1 MMHKVIVH
9 RANRTYEAYIKPNGL
24 LADAIGYLLQCAR
37 DDEPR
42 RATVYDATGAEVAWT
57 RDDGALGYGI
67 YDADGKPLDL
77 LRHRMQ
83 TAAQV
88 GLGEETHIY
97 LRVPGEN
104 E

>member
-9 RANRTYEAYIKPNGL
+9 RGNRTYEAYIKPNGFL
-24 LADAIGYLLQCAR
+24 SDAVGYLYQRAH

-42 RATVYDATGAEVAWT
+42 RGTVYDATGAEVAWT
-57 RDDGALGYGI
+57 RDDATGYRI
-67 YDADGKPLDL
+67 HDADDRPLDM

-83 TAAQV
+83 TAAQM
-88 GLGEETHIY
+88 GLGEETHIF
-97 LRVPGEN
+97 LRVPGES